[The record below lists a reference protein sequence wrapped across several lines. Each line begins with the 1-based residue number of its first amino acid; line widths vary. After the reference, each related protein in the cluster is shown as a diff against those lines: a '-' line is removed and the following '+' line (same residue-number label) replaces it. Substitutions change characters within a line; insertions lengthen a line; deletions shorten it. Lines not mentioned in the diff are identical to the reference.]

1 VRDALEWL
9 KLNHQ
14 DYECLEISQ
23 DNLDAIPKE
32 GIPCGVDWKE
42 TAEGDSNLVP
52 EAMSV
57 DNAGDVDDGTADGPC
72 SFAVASLTGEL

>member
-42 TAEGDSNLVP
+42 TADGDSNLVP